1 MATYQLKPDLLLQK
15 VADEMVLL
23 EPESGEYFTLNSVGA
38 DMLELMQQGKSAA
51 EITQQIVTDYDVS
64 AEQVSSDLN
73 ELMVQLKDAN
83 LANVVSD

>member
-38 DMLELMQQGKSAA
+38 DMLELMQEGKSAA
-51 EITQQIVTDYDVS
+51 EI
-64 AEQVSSDLN
+64 AEQIASEYEVEVQLVTNDLN
-73 ELMVQLKDAN
+73 ELMQQLQNAN
-83 LANVVSD
+83 LADVVSG

>member
-38 DMLELMQQGKSAA
+38 DMLELMQQGKSAP
-51 EITQQIVTDYDVS
+51 EI
-64 AEQVSSDLN
+64 L
-73 ELMVQLKDAN
+73 LKDCFLDLQLMNTAGKQWN
-83 LANVVSD
+83 TVTPSLTSRYDSPEH

>member
-38 DMLELMQQGKSAA
+38 DMLELMQQGKSAP
-51 EITQQIVTDYDVS
+51 EIAQHIATDYDVPTT
-64 AEQVSSDLN
+64 QVQADLD
-73 ELMVQLKDAN
+73 ELLKQLEEAN
-83 LANVVSD
+83 LADLVSD